1 MFLFCKKGT
10 FFFIYL
16 SESADSRQIVIAV
29 FHRSYKEHCANC
41 KKWWRNAI
49 EFFKKFLES
58 TTVQVLTITLCV
70 FAIVALLLRLR
81 LHQTMLSVV
90 TTSYAS
96 IDETR
101 AHIEGQIWLPDLR
114 QRDVENYCAGFVYT
128 DESKTTL
135 DHISARYELQG
146 GCVLRF
152 LADYDRTIDLI
163 IDDSNDLQFLNVIIV
178 AFITGRIVAHGL
190 ISISH
195 TSARMTFTMNLC
207 CQCQLVLYLLM
218 MRWECCFE

>member
-1 MFLFCKKGT
+1 MRLN
-10 FFFIYL
+10 
-16 SESADSRQIVIAV
+16 SS
-29 FHRSYKEHCANC
+29 
-41 KKWWRNAI
+41 
-49 EFFKKFLES
+49 KKFLES

-163 IDDSNDLQFLNVIIV
+163 IDDSNDPLSFPAEFYGFKKKTYKQ
-178 AFITGRIVAHGL
+178 GGYDR
-190 ISISH
+190 
-195 TSARMTFTMNLC
+195 
-207 CQCQLVLYLLM
+207 
-218 MRWECCFE
+218 

>member
-1 MFLFCKKGT
+1 MRLN
-10 FFFIYL
+10 
-16 SESADSRQIVIAV
+16 SS
-29 FHRSYKEHCANC
+29 
-41 KKWWRNAI
+41 
-49 EFFKKFLES
+49 KKFLES

-128 DESKTTL
+128 DESKQHQTIFLRGTNF
-135 DHISARYELQG
+135 QG

-163 IDDSNDLQFLNVIIV
+163 IDDSNDLQFLECDNRCIYYRQDSSSRTDFYFAYFSENDIYYELMLSVPIGTLSSDD
-178 AFITGRIVAHGL
+178 AMGMLFRIA
-190 ISISH
+190 SP
-195 TSARMTFTMNLC
+195 
-207 CQCQLVLYLLM
+207 
-218 MRWECCFE
+218 

>member
-1 MFLFCKKGT
+1 MRLN
-10 FFFIYL
+10 
-16 SESADSRQIVIAV
+16 SS
-29 FHRSYKEHCANC
+29 
-41 KKWWRNAI
+41 
-49 EFFKKFLES
+49 KKFLES

-101 AHIEGQIWLPDLR
+101 AHIEGQIAMICNCW
-114 QRDVENYCAGFVYT
+114 
-128 DESKTTL
+128 
-135 DHISARYELQG
+135 
-146 GCVLRF
+146 
-152 LADYDRTIDLI
+152 
-163 IDDSNDLQFLNVIIV
+163 NVIVV
-178 AFITGRIVAHGL
+178 AVITGRIVAHGL

>member
-1 MFLFCKKGT
+1 MP
-10 FFFIYL
+10 FFIGPIKNI
-16 SESADSRQIVIAV
+16 AQIVK
-29 FHRSYKEHCANC
+29 SGGE
-41 KKWWRNAI
+41 NAI

-114 QRDVENYCAGFVYT
+114 QRDVENYRAGFVYT

-163 IDDSNDLQFLNVIIV
+163 IDDSNDLQFVECDNRCIYYRQESSSRTDFYFAYFSENDIYYELMLSVPIGTLSSDD
-178 AFITGRIVAHGL
+178 AMGMLFRIA
-190 ISISH
+190 SP
-195 TSARMTFTMNLC
+195 
-207 CQCQLVLYLLM
+207 
-218 MRWECCFE
+218 

>member
-1 MFLFCKKGT
+1 MRLN
-10 FFFIYL
+10 
-16 SESADSRQIVIAV
+16 SS
-29 FHRSYKEHCANC
+29 
-41 KKWWRNAI
+41 
-49 EFFKKFLES
+49 KKFLES

-135 DHISARYELQG
+135 DHISARYELSG
-146 GCVLRF
+146 WLRIAF
-152 LADYDRTIDLI
+152 PCRLRPYDRLDY
-163 IDDSNDLQFLNVIIV
+163 
-178 AFITGRIVAHGL
+178 R
-190 ISISH
+190 
-195 TSARMTFTMNLC
+195 R
-207 CQCQLVLYLLM
+207 
-218 MRWECCFE
+218 

>member
-1 MFLFCKKGT
+1 MRLN
-10 FFFIYL
+10 
-16 SESADSRQIVIAV
+16 SS
-29 FHRSYKEHCANC
+29 
-41 KKWWRNAI
+41 
-49 EFFKKFLES
+49 KKFLES

-128 DESKTTL
+128 DESKTTKYTKY
-135 DHISARYELQG
+135 HY
-146 GCVLRF
+146 
-152 LADYDRTIDLI
+152 
-163 IDDSNDLQFLNVIIV
+163 N
-178 AFITGRIVAHGL
+178 
-190 ISISH
+190 
-195 TSARMTFTMNLC
+195 TFC
-207 CQCQLVLYLLM
+207 
-218 MRWECCFE
+218 RG

>member
-1 MFLFCKKGT
+1 MRLN
-10 FFFIYL
+10 
-16 SESADSRQIVIAV
+16 SS
-29 FHRSYKEHCANC
+29 
-41 KKWWRNAI
+41 
-49 EFFKKFLES
+49 KKFLES

-163 IDDSNDLQFLNVIIV
+163 IDDSNDLQFLECDNRCIYYRQDSSSRTDFYFAYFSENDIYYELMLSVPIGTLSYYQAMLV
-178 AFITGRIVAHGL
+178 VDYLVEQHGL
-190 ISISH
+190 DAVLEAFFEDEDFPESFGLTYQEALYAAE
-195 TSARMTFTMNLC
+195 TSFS
-207 CQCQLVLYLLM
+207 
-218 MRWECCFE
+218 

>member
-1 MFLFCKKGT
+1 MRLN
-10 FFFIYL
+10 
-16 SESADSRQIVIAV
+16 SS
-29 FHRSYKEHCANC
+29 
-41 KKWWRNAI
+41 
-49 EFFKKFLES
+49 KKFLES

-114 QRDVENYCAGFVYT
+114 QRDVENYRAGFVYT

-163 IDDSNDLQFLNVIIV
+163 IDDSNDLQFLECDNRCIYYRQDSSSRTDFYFAYFSENDIYYE
-178 AFITGRIVAHGL
+178 L
-190 ISISH
+190 I
-195 TSARMTFTMNLC
+195 
-207 CQCQLVLYLLM
+207 
-218 MRWECCFE
+218 

>member
-1 MFLFCKKGT
+1 MRLN
-10 FFFIYL
+10 
-16 SESADSRQIVIAV
+16 SS
-29 FHRSYKEHCANC
+29 
-41 KKWWRNAI
+41 
-49 EFFKKFLES
+49 KKFLES

-101 AHIEGQIWLPDLR
+101 AHIEVEGQIWLPDLR

-135 DHISARYELQG
+135 DHISARYELSG
-146 GCVLRF
+146 WLCIAFPCRLRP
-152 LADYDRTIDLI
+152 YDRLDY
-163 IDDSNDLQFLNVIIV
+163 
-178 AFITGRIVAHGL
+178 R
-190 ISISH
+190 
-195 TSARMTFTMNLC
+195 R
-207 CQCQLVLYLLM
+207 
-218 MRWECCFE
+218 

>member
-1 MFLFCKKGT
+1 MRLNSSK
-10 FFFIYL
+10 
-16 SESADSRQIVIAV
+16 
-29 FHRSYKEHCANC
+29 N
-41 KKWWRNAI
+41 
-49 EFFKKFLES
+49 FLES

-163 IDDSNDLQFLNVIIV
+163 IDDSNDLQFLDVIIV

>member
-1 MFLFCKKGT
+1 MRLN
-10 FFFIYL
+10 
-16 SESADSRQIVIAV
+16 SS
-29 FHRSYKEHCANC
+29 
-41 KKWWRNAI
+41 
-49 EFFKKFLES
+49 KKFLES

-163 IDDSNDLQFLNVIIV
+163 IDDSNDLQFLECDN
-178 AFITGRIVAHGL
+178 RC